1 MDQLMDHD
9 LAGSSSLARIAQ
21 ILGRKIRLIQQTGS
35 VHGISSAH
43 DAALNELKRIPGSE

>member
-9 LAGSSSLARIAQ
+9 LAGSGSLACIAQ

-35 VHGISSAH
+35 VRGLSLIHI
-43 DAALNELKRIPGSE
+43 